1 MIASKTRIPVNKNG
15 ARFVNPLKDQLLHEI
30 RQSGWLDGVAKNT
43 KISYQHVWTMIDEMN
58 HNTRFGMNLNQK
70 AKRTEEKKRIESML
84 ILNEIKK
91 VVDQINAEMY
101 L

>member
-1 MIASKTRIPVNKNG
+1 MIASKTRIPVNENG

-30 RQSGWLDGVAKNT
+30 KQNGWLNGVAKNT
-43 KISYQHVWTMIDEMN
+43 EISYQHVWSMIDEMN
-58 HNTRFGMNLNQK
+58 RNTYFGVNLK
-70 AKRTEEKKRIESML
+70 PKTKRIEEQKRIESML

-91 VVDQINAEMY
+91 VVDQINAEIY